1 MVSLVGFLSKLPTG
15 DLKSMIA
22 VDRYLPDM
30 KMSHIKQDK
39 KTPDEVQLPL
49 ALRDYYEKLS
59 ILMERNA
66 YGLYFFKKCMYSF
79 PFIFWKFCL
88 DVHASGFLMNISNIQ
103 ALYIFGHAE

>member
-1 MVSLVGFLSKLPTG
+1 
-15 DLKSMIA
+15 MIA

-39 KTPDEVQLPL
+39 KPPDEFQLPL

-66 YGLYFFKKCMYSF
+66 YGLYFFKKMHVQF
-79 PFIFWKFCL
+79 PIFLLEILSRCSCIRFS
-88 DVHASGFLMNISNIQ
+88 HEHI
-103 ALYIFGHAE
+103 